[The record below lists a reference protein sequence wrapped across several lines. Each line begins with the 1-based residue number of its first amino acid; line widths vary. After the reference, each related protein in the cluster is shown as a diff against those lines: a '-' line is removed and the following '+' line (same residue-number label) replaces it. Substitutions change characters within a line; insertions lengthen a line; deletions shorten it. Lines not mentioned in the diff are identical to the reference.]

1 MARPRSKAPPPL
13 KFDTCATRLK
23 ADPSRLSL
31 LLDLIPE
38 LRNAIYEYVFASTG
52 GVLLSRHAI
61 NRAIA
66 PRESAL
72 LYVNKQVHTEFLHAA
87 WLLADIHTT
96 SLDYDFRHVV
106 TFLNRHNDEEIRAL
120 PSKLFPRHRAIVVEI
135 EPGSYGDGMPQY
147 LERWLNRFGH
157 PTKEGA
163 QVHFEHRL
171 RPGYKSDRK
180 ASSECWRVYME
191 MIPGRRLE
199 EFKSIIA
206 ARVSGIEGD
215 RALTLQD
222 VHAELQREDWVKVAT
237 GRSRSRKVM
246 EADLDVESC
255 SQVLEQAWLAQASRR
270 EHGVCSDV
278 ECVLDDR
285 VNHRHSVAG

>member
-1 MARPRSKAPPPL
+1 MDTFTTVTRAQRPQYMNDKYTHCLRPPSFTNLYFRINIDQASKHHRNASLRMARPRSKAPPPL

-23 ADPSRLSL
+23 ADSSRLSL

-135 EPGSYGDGMPQY
+135 EPGSYGDGMPQC

-206 ARVSGIEGD
+206 AVR
-215 RALTLQD
+215 
-222 VHAELQREDWVKVAT
+222 
-237 GRSRSRKVM
+237 
-246 EADLDVESC
+246 
-255 SQVLEQAWLAQASRR
+255 
-270 EHGVCSDV
+270 
-278 ECVLDDR
+278 
-285 VNHRHSVAG
+285 